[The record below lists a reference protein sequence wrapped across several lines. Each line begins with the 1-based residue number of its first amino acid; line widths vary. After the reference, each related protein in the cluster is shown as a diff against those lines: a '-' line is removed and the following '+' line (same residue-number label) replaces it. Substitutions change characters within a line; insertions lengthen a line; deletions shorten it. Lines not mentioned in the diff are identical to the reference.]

1 MIHRHTEGGLKGGF
15 MSDSLTSKALSAHD
29 ETFGKAERLIT
40 AHTKRT
46 PEFDN
51 IHATLAQLH
60 AIDLPPLLGMRS
72 LHRARLNFAIEKVD
86 VAAAHLAEDMEQDD
100 ADLAANRAE
109 FALHMARE
117 LSLGKRRSVNYEV
130 ADTRAAFDALFRA
143 ASRHSDDHGLVV
155 EIHRRLTMKKEMEAL
170 KLATGLIKRE
180 PDYLEEAIDI
190 VRRVYRRPY
199 RPKIAAKVEH
209 ILAPLQ
215 DSPVGEV
222 LADHIFARKLEAQVR
237 AARIQTDGVVEDGP
251 SLTEVQRFLDQRG
264 AAGARALVRLKDL
277 FLSVFPDDEE
287 IKLAIV
293 EEYSR
298 FALETQLTDV
308 AKRML
313 ECAAQTRKFW
323 QDDGFRTDILAKMRL
338 ACTDESIGENCFLLG
353 VDHFLSGSDRFV
365 GYFSKSAM
373 LVAQLALSGASSLF
387 DNLDETDEHGLD
399 RIETSFRDVS
409 RVAAAYICCADL
421 GYFARYAKA
430 YAASARA
437 VGGSVRLH
445 FHIAAPTWEEAAAA
459 VAAELA
465 DFDDISFS
473 WERPA
478 FALPAYY
485 ASMRFLRAEDF
496 LRHVAEQVVL
506 TDIDVTFTKSPDA
519 FLKHLSDSDC
529 DVAFRIYDRVR
540 TVRQAVKPWGL
551 IYRYP
556 RLLPWS
562 VVNAACLYLSDR
574 NHSIVARQVAQDMR
588 RYLGRAIRTK
598 DSAWWVDQNSL
609 YTSLQT
615 VKSREDVRIANIE
628 DNGLPFGSF
637 DYDGSVAFAGSHPN
651 FTHLQGASHA
661 SLGLY
666 GRIRRFFRNGKM
678 LRFVR

>member
-1 MIHRHTEGGLKGGF
+1 
-15 MSDSLTSKALSAHD
+15 MSNSQLGKALSAHD
-29 ETFGKAERLIT
+29 ETFGKAERLST

-46 PEFDN
+46 PEFDK
-51 IHATLAQLH
+51 IHATLAQLN
-60 AIDLPPLLGMRS
+60 AIDLPPLLGTRS

-86 VAAAHLAEDMEQDD
+86 AAAAHLAEDMDQDD
-100 ADLAANRAE
+100 ADLTASRAE

-130 ADTRAAFDALFRA
+130 ADAPAAFDALFRA

-170 KLATGLIKRE
+170 KLAAGLIKRE

-199 RPKIAAKVEH
+199 RPKIAAQVDH
-209 ILAPLQ
+209 ILASLQ

-237 AARIQTDGVVEDGP
+237 AARIQAIDAVEDGP
-251 SLTEVQRFLDQRG
+251 SLTEVWDFLDQRG

-293 EEYSR
+293 EEYAR
-298 FALETQLTDV
+298 FAVASQLTDV

-323 QDDGFRTDILAKMRL
+323 QDDGFRADILEKMRL
-338 ACTDESIGENCFLLG
+338 SCTDESIGENCFLLG
-353 VDHFLSGSDRFV
+353 IDHFLSGSDKFV
-365 GYFSKSAM
+365 GYFSKSAT
-373 LVAQLALSGASSLF
+373 LVNQLSLSGASSLF
-387 DNLDETDEHGLD
+387 DNLDETDEHGLA
-399 RIETSFRDVS
+399 RIETSFRDVN
-409 RVAAAYICCADL
+409 RVALAYVCCADL
-421 GYFARYAKA
+421 GYFGRYAKA

-437 VGGSVRLH
+437 AGGKVRLH
-445 FHIAAPTWEEAAAA
+445 FHIAAPTWDEAAAA
-459 VAAELA
+459 VATELSG
-465 DFDDISFS
+465 FDDISFS

-496 LRHVAEQVVL
+496 LRHVAKQIIL
-506 TDIDVTFTKSPDA
+506 TDIDVTFTKSPDE
-519 FLKHLSDSDC
+519 FLNRLSDTDC

-540 TVRQAVKPWGL
+540 TVRQAAKPWGL

-562 VVNAACLYLSDR
+562 IVNAACLYLSDR
-574 NHSIVARQVAQDMR
+574 NQSIVARQVAQDMR

-598 DSAWWVDQNSL
+598 ESAWWVDQNSL
-609 YTSLQT
+609 YTTLQT
-615 VKSREDVRIANIE
+615 VQGIDDVRIANIE
-628 DNGLPFGSF
+628 DHGLPFGSF
-637 DYDGSVAFAGSHPN
+637 DYADSTAFVGTHPN
-651 FTHLQGASHA
+651 FIRLKSVSQASP
-661 SLGLY
+661 SLY
-666 GRIRRFFRNGKM
+666 KRIRRFFKNLKVQR
-678 LRFVR
+678 LPR